1 MACIGNF
8 VRLLALLLLRV
19 FSQAGLD
26 PCVDFGGLLHQES
39 GRKCCAASCGAH
51 CGAASCEL
59 GPQGPEACCGRLI
72 PDLRLCSSFQ
82 PAPCTL
88 PEESL
93 SLRPLGMRLL
103 HANAIAKKASDPCM
117 PFGGILHHASG
128 DRCCAAACDRFCGAA
143 NCELGPGGATA
154 CCGRTIPENL
164 HCGQFQKAPCSLV
177 AVSPVSASGS
187 HSECKSGATNKNP
200 GCQAAEAVAAAGIGH
215 CAKFHGI
222 PVGQNGSKCCAAACG
237 NLCGVADCGSGPLGP
252 QACCGSAIPDGLVCG
267 STSPAPCT
275 LRKLQV
281 MDDEQRAH
289 RADNVSRAALRL
301 VLDGMIVPASFWQ

>member
-1 MACIGNF
+1 
-8 VRLLALLLLRV
+8 
-19 FSQAGLD
+19 
-26 PCVDFGGLLHQES
+26 
-39 GRKCCAASCGAH
+39 
-51 CGAASCEL
+51 
-59 GPQGPEACCGRLI
+59 
-72 PDLRLCSSFQ
+72 
-82 PAPCTL
+82 
-88 PEESL
+88 
-93 SLRPLGMRLL
+93 
-103 HANAIAKKASDPCM
+103 M

-143 NCELGPGGATA
+143 NCELGPG
-154 CCGRTIPENL
+154 
-164 HCGQFQKAPCSLV
+164 
-177 AVSPVSASGS
+177 
-187 HSECKSGATNKNP
+187 GATNKNP